1 MTLKTKNNLLQSLK
15 LKTVMVLLPHKY
27 GFSWTQ
33 HGLPW
38 WLSGKETTCQ
48 SRRHKTTWVWSL
60 GWEYPI
66 EEEMATGSSIFAW
79 KIPWTEEPGGLQFM
93 QFQESDTT
101 ESGVCAHTHSRYIM
115 WVLYVSTSGRATCHF
130 QKRKVS
136 LREIKLCK
144 DAQGESGTAGC
155 QTQICHQRPL
165 PTT

>member
-115 WVLYVSTSGRATCHF
+115 RVLYVSTSGRATCHF
-130 QKRKVS
+130 HKRKVS

>member
-1 MTLKTKNNLLQSLK
+1 
-15 LKTVMVLLPHKY
+15 
-27 GFSWTQ
+27 
-33 HGLPW
+33 
-38 WLSGKETTCQ
+38 
-48 SRRHKTTWVWSL
+48 
-60 GWEYPI
+60 
-66 EEEMATGSSIFAW
+66 MATGSSIFAW

-115 WVLYVSTSGRATCHF
+115 RVLCVSTSGRATCHF